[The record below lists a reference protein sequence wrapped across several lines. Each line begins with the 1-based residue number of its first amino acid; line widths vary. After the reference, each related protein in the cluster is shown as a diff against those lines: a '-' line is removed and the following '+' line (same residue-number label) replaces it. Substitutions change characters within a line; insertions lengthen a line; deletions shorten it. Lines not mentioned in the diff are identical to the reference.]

1 MLVDNHLHVSGEI
14 GPRRLL
20 AYMDRAG
27 LDRAI
32 LLGSS
37 QFTLTLDHHDGF
49 VNHSDNNTYI
59 LRLARDHPDRL
70 AAWPTLDPRERQN
83 SWRVRSYAD
92 KGATGIKLYV
102 GHGARNAFTG
112 EPIFHV
118 CRIDDDR
125 MLPIYEACAERDL
138 PICLHVNCGIA
149 DYWAELLHVLAA
161 FRDVKF
167 VIPHFALSTRA
178 PERLRFLFE
187 QFPNVF
193 SDISFGQD
201 EFLLAGSVRVE
212 QSAKLRA
219 LVYAYSERFLFGAD
233 LVLTDTA
240 HKTPQWMADRVEH
253 YRSML
258 TKQRY
263 WSKPFQRTF
272 RGFALSK
279 PASRAIMD
287 ANIDRLGA
295 VFLRAPAKARR
306 APDDRSSRL
315 W

>member
-1 MLVDNHLHVSGEI
+1 MLVDSHLHVAGEI
-14 GPRRLL
+14 GPRKLL
-20 AYMDRAG
+20 SYMDRAG

-49 VNHSDNNTYI
+49 VNHSDNNTYL

-83 SWRVRSYAD
+83 SWRVKSYAD

-118 CRIDDDR
+118 CGIDDDR
-125 MLPIYEACAERDL
+125 MLPIYEACAELDL
-138 PICLHVNCGIA
+138 PVCLHVNCGIA
-149 DYWAELLHVLAA
+149 EYWNELLNVLAE

-178 PERLRFLFE
+178 PDRLRFLLE
-187 QFPNVF
+187 RFPNVF

-201 EFLLAGSVRVE
+201 EFLLAGSARVE

-219 LVYAYSERFLFGAD
+219 LVHAYSGRFLFGAD
-233 LVLTDTA
+233 LVLTNTP
-240 HKTPQWMADRVEH
+240 HKTPQWMADRVGH
-253 YRSML
+253 YQEML
-258 TKQRY
+258 TQERY
-263 WSKPFQRTF
+263 WSKPFQRAF
-272 RGFALSK
+272 RGFALPK
-279 PASRAIMD
+279 PASRAIMS
-287 ANIDRLGA
+287 ANIDRL
-295 VFLRAPAKARR
+295 RA
-306 APDDRSSRL
+306 
-315 W
+315 

>member
-1 MLVDNHLHVSGEI
+1 MLVDSHLHVAGEI

-20 AYMDRAG
+20 SYMDRAG

-49 VNHSDNNTYI
+49 VNHSDNNTYL

-83 SWRVRSYAD
+83 SCRVKSYAE

-125 MLPIYEACAERDL
+125 MLPIYEACAELDL

-149 DYWAELLHVLAA
+149 EYWNELLGVLAA

-178 PERLRFLFE
+178 PDRLRFLLE
-187 QFPNVF
+187 QFPNLC

-201 EFLLAGSVRVE
+201 EFLLAGSIRVE

-219 LVYAYSERFLFGAD
+219 LVHAHSGRFLFGAD
-233 LVLTDTA
+233 LVLTDTP
-240 HKTPQWMADRVEH
+240 HKTAQWMADRVEH
-253 YRSML
+253 YREML
-258 TKQRY
+258 TQERY
-263 WSKPFQRTF
+263 WSKPLQRAF
-272 RGFALSK
+272 RGFAL
-279 PASRAIMD
+279 PQRASRAVMS
-287 ANIDRLGA
+287 ANVDRL
-295 VFLRAPAKARR
+295 RA
-306 APDDRSSRL
+306 
-315 W
+315 

>member
-1 MLVDNHLHVSGEI
+1 MLVDSHLHVGGEI
-14 GPRRLL
+14 GPRKLL
-20 AYMDRAG
+20 SYMDRAG

-49 VNHSDNNTYI
+49 VNHGDNNAYI
-59 LRLARDHPDRL
+59 LRLSRDHPDRL
-70 AAWPTLDPRERQN
+70 AAWPTLDPRERRN
-83 SWRVRSYAD
+83 AWRVKSYAD

-102 GHGARNAFTG
+102 GHGARNCFTG

-125 MLPIYEACAERDL
+125 MLPIYEACAELDL

-149 DYWAELLHVLAA
+149 DYWAELLPVLAE

-178 PERLRFLFE
+178 PHRLRFLFE

-193 SDISFGQD
+193 SDVSFGQD
-201 EFLLAGSVRVE
+201 EFLLAGSIRVE
-212 QSAKLRA
+212 QNAKLRA
-219 LVYAYSERFLFGAD
+219 LVRAYSGHFLFGAD
-233 LVLTDTA
+233 LVLTGTV

-253 YRSML
+253 YRAML
-258 TKQRY
+258 TQERY
-263 WSKPFQRTF
+263 WSKPFQRAF
-272 RGFALSK
+272 RGLALPK
-279 PASRAIMD
+279 AASRSIMCANVERLCADLLPAIG
-287 ANIDRLGA
+287 ANC
-295 VFLRAPAKARR
+295 
-306 APDDRSSRL
+306 S
-315 W
+315 